1 MTLTSSIHTLMIPA
15 LALILIGVLYLLRNT
30 GLLPDPAWQVVW
42 PLILI
47 VIGGAVFF
55 RGGRERGYC
64 WPGCACMCES
74 GGGNGRKRS

>member
-1 MTLTSSIHTLMIPA
+1 MVSA
-15 LALILIGVLYLLRNT
+15 LSLILIGVLFLLRNT

-42 PLILI
+42 PLVLI

-55 RGGRERGYC
+55 REGTEKGLC
-64 WPGCACMCES
+64 WPGCACQYKS